1 MSPSPCILL
10 ERDSCVPINSETM
23 LWDAVDSVPPQPRPC
38 LRLETYWV
46 ANKDNTSADR
56 NGLRPREGERL
67 RDAADDVAAK
77 FRDVQP
83 WDTELFLANRSPPLW
98 PPLELDE
105 STRRKLKVG
114 RRVKEMAFFHHV
126 FEGNGKMTL
135 TAVG

>member
-1 MSPSPCILL
+1 
-10 ERDSCVPINSETM
+10 
-23 LWDAVDSVPPQPRPC
+23 
-38 LRLETYWV
+38 V

-105 STRRKLKVG
+105 STRRNDESTVS
-114 RRVKEMAFFHHV
+114 FFHNVFV
-126 FEGNGKMTL
+126 FEGNRKMTL
-135 TAVG
+135 TALAVQAGNRTLSEA